1 MKIVILAGGLGTRL
15 SEETRNIPKPMV
27 KIGNYPILYHIMK
40 YYSKFNHKNFIICTG
55 YKANEIKKF
64 FIDLK
69 IQNSDI
75 TINFKSNRT
84 KIYNSEKIDWNVN
97 IINTGE
103 LSQTGARIK
112 KIKKF
117 IGKDE
122 NFLMTY
128 GDGLSN
134 VDIKKLIEFHKKHKK
149 IATMT
154 SVRPLARFGNITLK
168 GSKITNFSEKD
179 SLQEGWINGGF
190 FVLNKKIFNY
200 IDNSELSIF
209 ERDTLPLLAKNNQ
222 LMAFKHYDFWH
233 PMDTLRDKITLNEIY
248 KRKKHK
254 W

>member
-1 MKIVILAGGLGTRL
+1 
-15 SEETRNIPKPMV
+15 
-27 KIGNYPILYHIMK
+27 
-40 YYSKFNHKNFIICTG
+40 
-55 YKANEIKKF
+55 
-64 FIDLK
+64 
-69 IQNSDI
+69 
-75 TINFKSNRT
+75 
-84 KIYNSEKIDWNVN
+84 
-97 IINTGE
+97 
-103 LSQTGARIK
+103 
-112 KIKKF
+112 
-117 IGKDE
+117 
-122 NFLMTY
+122 
-128 GDGLSN
+128 
-134 VDIKKLIEFHKKHKK
+134 
-149 IATMT
+149 MT

-179 SLQEGWINGGF
+179 SLQEGWINGG